1 MKVAILTFHN
11 SPNNAGAVL
20 QAWALQRTIEKLGHD
35 VSIIDY
41 YRQRGDLVPWWSF
54 KTLRGLFYTFKR
66 FPFEMMRILKC
77 RKFRQRNLNLASAQY
92 GGRIEYKDADAYI
105 VGSDQVFNPIHNEM
119 NPDFLLGFVPD
130 GKKRISYGA
139 SFGTNMFP
147 EEYVRMLKNLLPK
160 FKALSVREQ
169 TGSETVKRI
178 ADFDAQV
185 VLDPTLL
192 LDGNEYQHLFVKEL
206 KHIPKDPYVFLYIIG
221 SHSDARRI
229 AEEKANEVGAT
240 NIIVM
245 TNKRA
250 EWHSPQ
256 TGKFRR
262 IHVFTPADFLA
273 HISNAAY
280 VVTNSFHG
288 TAFSIVFNRRFT
300 VLKNGTPGDDR
311 MVTLLKLAESQGLES
326 HRINSIAFLK
336 GALS

>member
-20 QAWALQRTIEKLGHD
+20 QAWALQRAIEKLGHNA
-35 VSIIDY
+35 SIVDY
-41 YRQRGDLVPWWSF
+41 HRRKGDLAHWWSL
-54 KTLRGLFYTFKR
+54 KTLKGLFYTFKR
-66 FPFEMMRILKC
+66 FPLEMIRLWKC
-77 RKFRQRNLNLASAQY
+77 RNFRKRNLNLTGTQY
-92 GGRIEYKDADAYI
+92 GGRVSYKDSDAFI
-105 VGSDQVFNPIHNEM
+105 VGSDQVFNPTNNEL
-119 NPDFLLGFVPD
+119 NPDFLLDFVPS
-130 GKKRISYGA
+130 GKNRIAYGA
-139 SFGTNMFP
+139 SFGTDKFP
-147 EEYVRMLKNLLPK
+147 EEYVQMLKDLLPK
-160 FKALSVREQ
+160 FDALSVRET
-169 TGSETVKRI
+169 TGVETIKRI
-178 ADFDAQV
+178 ADIEAQV

-221 SHSDARRI
+221 SYSDARRI